1 MNGTLVLMALVNWLH
16 LLATVAWIGGMSTN
30 LVVLLPSMRGNLDP
44 PVMGKLMGA
53 VMGRFRI
60 LTYICIAVLIVTG
73 GLMSRYNASYEG
85 FGFTNLWTT
94 IGVVKHLVVVI
105 LVVLAVY
112 AYEGLAKKVA
122 RVAAQG
128 PSPELTR
135 MQKRQIG
142 FAVTGFVLG
151 LIVLLLTGAM
161 SAISSLN

>member
-1 MNGTLVLMALVNWLH
+1 MNGAWIMMTLVNTVH

-30 LVVLLPSMRGNLDP
+30 MVVLLPAMRGNLDP

-60 LTYICIAVLIVTG
+60 LTYICIALLIVTG

-85 FGFTNLWTT
+85 FGFANLWTT
-94 IGVVKHLVVVI
+94 IGIVKHLVVVI
-105 LVVLAVY
+105 LVVLAIY
-112 AYEGLAKKVA
+112 AFEGLAKKVA

-128 PSPELTR
+128 PSPELAR

-142 FAVTGFVLG
+142 LAATGFVLG
-151 LIVLLLTGAM
+151 LLVLLLTGAM
-161 SAISSLN
+161 TAISSLN